1 MTDIAFFD
9 FDGTVTG
16 KDSFPDFIKYS
27 VGKKNY
33 YSGLILL
40 TPVLAAYKL
49 KIIPNF
55 IAKEK
60 LIAYFF
66 KNWEIDYLQNIA
78 NQYSI
83 NEIDKIVNSRAIEK
97 IKWHKQKNHK
107 VVIVSASLECY
118 LKAWCSKND
127 IDLISTML
135 EVKKNRIT
143 GKLAGKNCYGNE
155 KLNRIKEKY
164 NLSEYNSIYVYGD
177 SKGDKQML
185 DIADKKYF
193 RAF

>member
-1 MTDIAFFD
+1 LIGIPFFPER
-9 FDGTVTG
+9 
-16 KDSFPDFIKYS
+16 KEHNI
-27 VGKKNY
+27 NRR
-33 YSGLILL
+33 
-40 TPVLAAYKL
+40 AL
-49 KIIPNF
+49 KSTI
-55 IAKEK
+55 
-60 LIAYFF
+60 
-66 KNWEIDYLQNIA
+66 
-78 NQYSI
+78 
-83 NEIDKIVNSRAIEK
+83 
-97 IKWHKQKNHK
+97 
-107 VVIVSASLECY
+107 ASLECY